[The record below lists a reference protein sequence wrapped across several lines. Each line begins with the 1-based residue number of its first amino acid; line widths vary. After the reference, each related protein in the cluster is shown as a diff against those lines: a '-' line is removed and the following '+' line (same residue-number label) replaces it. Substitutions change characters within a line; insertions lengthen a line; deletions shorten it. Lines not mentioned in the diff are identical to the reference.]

1 MFTGLSR
8 IFMNIFTSIV
18 NFGRLFLL
26 GRQQPR
32 AFTRNTA
39 HTENDIYVDDFD
51 TEVEAPRPSPNV
63 FATGTFEHV
72 TLYDLMLT
80 LVHGNKNGK
89 VDIQIG
95 QHKAMMIVLSGK
107 LVTAFYKA
115 YMGDEAILNIFT
127 ETEDHPDAEFFV
139 QAVDPL
145 DYPERSHT
153 VKTPT
158 DKLLFDV
165 AMALDEKRNAVA
177 A

>member
-1 MFTGLSR
+1 MFTGLTR
-8 IFMNIFTSIV
+8 IFD
-18 NFGRLFLL
+18 NFLHLGRLFLF
-26 GRQQPR
+26 GRNEPETFVRSNNQ
-32 AFTRNTA
+32 
-39 HTENDIYVDDFD
+39 
-51 TEVEAPRPSPNV
+51 TEVEAEVEVEPPRPSPNV

-89 VDIQIG
+89 VDIHIG
-95 QHKAMMIVLSGK
+95 NHKAMMIVLSGK
-107 LVTAFYKA
+107 LITAFYKENL
-115 YMGDEAILNIFT
+115 GDEAVLRIFT
-127 ETEDHPDAEFFV
+127 ETEDHPNAEFFV

-153 VKTPT
+153 IKTPT

-165 AMALDEKRNAVA
+165 AMALDAKRSTIA

>member
-8 IFMNIFTSIV
+8 FFTAILRIA
-18 NFGRLFLL
+18 RLFLW
-26 GRQQPR
+26 GKNNVPT
-32 AFTRNTA
+32 FTRNTA
-39 HTENDIYVDDFD
+39 QTEIDIDFD
-51 TEVEAPRPSPNV
+51 LDFDDEVEAPRESPNV

-107 LVTAFYKA
+107 LVTAFYKEN
-115 YMGDEAILNIFT
+115 MGDEAVLRIFT
-127 ETEDHPDAEFFV
+127 ETEDHPNAEFFV

-145 DYPERSHT
+145 DFPERAHT

-165 AMALDEKRNAVA
+165 AMALDAKRGAVA